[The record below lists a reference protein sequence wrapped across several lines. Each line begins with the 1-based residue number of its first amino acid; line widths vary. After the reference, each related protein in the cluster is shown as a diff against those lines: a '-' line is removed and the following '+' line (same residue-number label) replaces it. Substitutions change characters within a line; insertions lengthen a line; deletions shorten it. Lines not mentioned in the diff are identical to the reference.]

1 MEQTLPKFSALGS
14 LYHAEEPAF
23 LQMALASLDTQTLK
37 ADEVVLVFDGPIGS
51 KLFAVVEQWQK
62 ALNINIVKLDVN
74 KGLGEAL
81 NYGLKACQYEYIAR
95 FDTDDIN
102 KSDRFEKQLKK
113 IANESADL
121 VSSAI
126 EEFSQTAG
134 DLKRM
139 RTASQTS
146 SIKAQLAKRNV
157 INHMTVLF
165 KKSAVLQAGSYQ
177 HLHFMEDYY
186 LWLRMQ
192 ANDAKFIVMPEVLVD
207 ARIGNGMEER
217 RAGLGY
223 VKSELE
229 LAKRKYQLGY
239 TSKVGGTLLFC
250 LRATTR
256 VLPVLILK
264 RIYKVFLRS

>member
-1 MEQTLPKFSALGS
+1 MDRILPKFSALGS
-14 LYHAEEPAF
+14 LYHAEDPVF
-23 LQMALASLDTQTLK
+23 LQMALASLNTQTLK
-37 ADEVVLVFDGPIGS
+37 ADEVVLVFDGPIGN
-51 KLFAVVEQWQK
+51 KLSVVVEQWQ
-62 ALNINIVKLDVN
+62 ASLNINIVKLEVN

-81 NYGLKACQYEYIAR
+81 NYGLKACQHEYIAR

-102 KSDRFEKQLKK
+102 APERFKKQLKK
-113 IANESADL
+113 IVKEEADL

-134 DLKRM
+134 DLKRI
-139 RTASQTS
+139 RAASQTS
-146 SIKAQLAKRNV
+146 SIKEQLVKRNV

-165 KKSAVLQAGSYQ
+165 KKSAVLEVGSYQ

-192 ANDAKFIVMPEVLVD
+192 ANGAKFIIMPEVLVD
-207 ARIGNGMEER
+207 ARIGNGMERR
-217 RAGLGY
+217 RAGLAY

-229 LAKRKYQLGY
+229 LAQKKYQLGY
-239 TSKVGGTLLFC
+239 TSKVSGVFLFL

-256 VLPVLILK
+256 VLPISILK